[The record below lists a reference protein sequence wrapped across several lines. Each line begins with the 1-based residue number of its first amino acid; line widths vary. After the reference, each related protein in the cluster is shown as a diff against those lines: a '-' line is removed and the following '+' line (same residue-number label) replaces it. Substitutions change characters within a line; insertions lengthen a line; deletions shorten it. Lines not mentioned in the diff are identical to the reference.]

1 MRLKKFNKLVIIA
14 TISFFS
20 LLTCD
25 NLCAQDTPTLTAPVQ
40 KKIVRDYVNLFYVMQ
55 YSPTVVVK
63 VSDSST
69 EKYKNVVK
77 PEHAAIVYLSAQ
89 AQGQFDRFNSVLSK
103 SMQDQMAAELT
114 KTGKTVTDLVTEWK
128 TKYVN
133 TKVELTHRVERGSY
147 SIIRYRIT
155 STLDGRLIEEKDI
168 AIGPSSDHGRI
179 YEVIDLRGDPVYENW
194 NFEGTTKVIPKQ

>member
-1 MRLKKFNKLVIIA
+1 MRLKKFNKLIIIA
-14 TISFFS
+14 IISFFS

-55 YSPTVVVK
+55 YSSTVVVK

-89 AQGQFDRFNSVLSK
+89 AQGQFDWFNSVLSK

-114 KTGKTVTDLVTEWK
+114 KTGKTVADLVTEWK

-155 STLDGRLIEEKDI
+155 STVDGSLIEEKGI
-168 AIGPSSDHGRI
+168 AIGPSNMS
-179 YEVIDLRGDPVYENW
+179 L
-194 NFEGTTKVIPKQ
+194 